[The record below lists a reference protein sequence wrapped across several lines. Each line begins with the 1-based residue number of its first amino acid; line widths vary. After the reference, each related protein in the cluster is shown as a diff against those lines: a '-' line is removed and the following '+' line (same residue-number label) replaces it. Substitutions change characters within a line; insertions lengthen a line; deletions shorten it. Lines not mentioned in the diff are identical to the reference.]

1 MARCNM
7 IKLKL
12 MNDGSVQ
19 WRELSSVVPY
29 ALRIVAEHAKRKR
42 IWI

>member
-7 IKLKL
+7 IKLKML
-12 MNDGSVQ
+12 NDGTVQ

-29 ALRIVAEHAKRKR
+29 ALRIVAEKRKR